1 MFAVHGHFQVLT
13 AVRQGIFGVEN
24 LNRVIAATLQRKGL
38 LHTGG
43 RSWYHGRPLLVT
55 RNDYSLHLMNGD
67 IGICMQWPGEELR
80 VAFPDAEKGI
90 RWVLPSR
97 LQAVETVFAMTV
109 HKSQGSEFTH
119 TALVLP
125 QFGNPVLTKELIYT
139 GITRSKRQFSLVY
152 SQSVVVD
159 EALQRSVQRSSGL
172 NGE

>member
-1 MFAVHGHFQVLT
+1 
-13 AVRQGIFGVEN
+13 
-24 LNRVIAATLQRKGL
+24 
-38 LHTGG
+38 
-43 RSWYHGRPLLVT
+43 
-55 RNDYSLHLMNGD
+55 
-67 IGICMQWPGEELR
+67 MQWPGEELR